1 MGAVRA
7 ERKKAMRINKRRQQ
21 AHKVKHC
28 PASSRRRRR
37 KRTVSSLRDRYLQA
51 VSLMRDYRR
60 ALWQYERWIREREA
74 GDPADIRGVPVP
86 AGPQGMPGSGG
97 PMGPPGPQ
105 GESGAVGPMGPPG
118 PPGPP
123 AVEILVTP
131 AVFRYFYAAPADM
144 TGTVHIPANQ
154 FTDDAG
160 NTPVVFAGIGD
171 GAYTNLFI
179 NGMPQEG
186 RLFVLE
192 PESLTLALGQDMIGA
207 GTPIIVE
214 NVRITAKA
222 TS

>member
-1 MGAVRA
+1 
-7 ERKKAMRINKRRQQ
+7 
-21 AHKVKHC
+21 
-28 PASSRRRRR
+28 
-37 KRTVSSLRDRYLQA
+37 
-51 VSLMRDYRR
+51 
-60 ALWQYERWIREREA
+60 
-74 GDPADIRGVPVP
+74 
-86 AGPQGMPGSGG
+86 
-97 PMGPPGPQ
+97 
-105 GESGAVGPMGPPG
+105 
-118 PPGPP
+118 
-123 AVEILVTP
+123 
-131 AVFRYFYAAPADM
+131 M